1 MRAGDTLP
9 AAVAVVADRGP
20 DALRPVFRSVV
31 TDHRVTGDLAGALER
46 MGAAIAD
53 PIGDRV
59 VHTLVL
65 AHRVGGRELGRL
77 LRTLSAFLREDV
89 ATRREIESRQSWT
102 VVAAR
107 VSAAAPWLVLLL
119 VASRPQGARAF
130 DSPTGVA
137 VLLVGAARHR
147 HRLPID
153 DPGRSASGGV
163 PGAGGAVGM
172 TAVRGVLVVFVG
184 GTGIWV
190 LVGALPRFRRTA
202 LARRLTPY
210 LGALGP
216 RRSDLLEPVPA
227 ASGLLAIFD
236 PARAAVADRL
246 HRLLDDGPELPDRL
260 RASGGGLDESGFRAE
275 QVTWGLVGALGGLAV
290 GRCWLSG
297 RGDRSRRSWCSA
309 WSWRSGSP
317 ASPPVTAP

>member
-1 MRAGDTLP
+1 
-9 AAVAVVADRGP
+9 
-20 DALRPVFRSVV
+20 
-31 TDHRVTGDLAGALER
+31 
-46 MGAAIAD
+46 
-53 PIGDRV
+53 
-59 VHTLVL
+59 
-65 AHRVGGRELGRL
+65 
-77 LRTLSAFLREDV
+77 
-89 ATRREIESRQSWT
+89 
-102 VVAAR
+102 
-107 VSAAAPWLVLLL
+107 
-119 VASRPQGARAF
+119 
-130 DSPTGVA
+130 
-137 VLLVGAARHR
+137 
-147 HRLPID
+147 
-153 DPGRSASGGV
+153 
-163 PGAGGAVGM
+163 M

-216 RRSDLLEPVPA
+216 RRSDLLEPAPA

-290 GRCWLSG
+290 GALGLAAGRSVSPVLVLGLVVAFGISGIAARDRALS
-297 RGDRSRRSWCSA
+297 RAVARRQDAIRIALPTFVDLICL
-309 WSWRSGSP
+309 G
-317 ASPPVTAP
+317 VTAGESLRGTLGMVSEHAAGPLADELRSALRAARAGTPLAEALEARARIVGLASFARFVSVVVAAQERGIPLADALHSLAFDLREQEKRDLIEAAGRKQIAMLVPVIALILPVAIVFAFYPGVVAIRTLAG